1 MNIME
6 YAGEWLSGL
15 DLAGRVVTVVIAGV
29 DVVEVQNQRG
39 EKRQVPAV
47 RFRSVA
53 GVYLKK
59 RLLLTAKT
67 NIVSLVKLFG
77 ADTDTWAGQPVMLK
91 PEDVPAFGAV
101 HNCVRIAGKGK
112 LPTPA
117 TTNGNGA
124 TVTTTTQAE
133 PQDNPFVEVPA

>member
-1 MNIME
+1 MNILE
-6 YAGEWLSGL
+6 FAGPWLSGL
-15 DLAGRVVTVVIAGV
+15 DLAGRTVTVVIAGV

-53 GVYLKK
+53 GVNLRK

-91 PEDVPAFGAV
+91 PEDVTAFGQV

-112 LPTPA
+112 LPTA
-117 TTNGNGA
+117 STNGNGA
-124 TVTTTTQAE
+124 PVATTTQPE
-133 PQDNPFVEVPA
+133 PQDLSLIHI